1 MSSKRTMVNAEEHLV
16 GHYEALGDFKSDF
29 RNYNLFGLVAGL
41 VTGKKVLDIGCGVGN
56 FLSVLR
62 SQGPDVV
69 GVEPSDG
76 MRELAAKINP
86 EITIFKDLN
95 MIRDVFDTVTM
106 LDVLEHIEDD
116 RKQMQEVYSM
126 LNNGGQFV
134 IVVPAHP
141 ILYGKRDKEMGHF
154 RRYTRESLTK
164 VLTDNGF
171 EVRLIRSWNALGFMP
186 YLISE
191 KVLKK
196 SLESKMRRKKNK
208 LMNFWFEKIEN
219 NFDFGFGLSIIC
231 VAKKNG

>member
-1 MSSKRTMVNAEEHLV
+1 MLSKKINAEEHLV
-16 GHYEALGDFKSDF
+16 GHYEALGDFRADF
-29 RNYNLFGLVAGL
+29 RNFNLFSLIAGL
-41 VTGKKVLDIGCGVGN
+41 VTGQKVLDIGCGVGN

-62 SQGPDVV
+62 SQGSDVV

-86 EITIFKDLN
+86 EIKIVAEAAGT
-95 MIRDVFDTVTM
+95 FDTVTM
-106 LDVLEHIEDD
+106 LDVLEHIEDHEEQVQ
-116 RKQMQEVYSM
+116 KVYSI
-126 LNNGGQFV
+126 LNNGGQFI

-141 ILYGKRDKEMGHF
+141 ILYGKRDKEMGHY

-164 VLTDNGF
+164 VLTENGF
-171 EVRLIRSWNALGFMP
+171 QVNFLRHWNALGFLP

-196 SLESKMRRKKNK
+196 PLESNMRRKKNR
-208 LMNFWFEKIEN
+208 LMNLWFKKVEN